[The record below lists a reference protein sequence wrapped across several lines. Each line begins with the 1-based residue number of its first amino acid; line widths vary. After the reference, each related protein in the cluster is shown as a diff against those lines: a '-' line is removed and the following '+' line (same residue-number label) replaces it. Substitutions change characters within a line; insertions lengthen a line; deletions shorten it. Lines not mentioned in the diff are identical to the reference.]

1 MCFQNVHS
9 ETNAKCQIR
18 ANYDRL
24 GHIICNYDVHILIPD
39 PCNNKIVYTYSGW
52 VHKDWNNWKKL
63 GLQSACDFSINR
75 ETIYILIFYNTYHGL
90 ILVVKCF
97 LGYPIL
103 KCDQNKS
110 RNNCVNVLEWTK
122 LWTLT
127 YLAILTSIDHIMAS
141 FPIVV
146 INKHTN
152 LHFWIQLLLKYNII

>member
-1 MCFQNVHS
+1 MYQQW
-9 ETNAKCQIR
+9 KCINWSVFSKCPLRDMAVKYQIR

-75 ETIYILIFYNTYHGL
+75 ETIYILIFYNTCHGL

-110 RNNCVNVLEWTK
+110 RNNCVNVLEWTNCGH
-122 LWTLT
+122 WLT
-127 YLAILTSIDHIMAS
+127 WLFCQA
-141 FPIVV
+141 
-146 INKHTN
+146 
-152 LHFWIQLLLKYNII
+152 